1 MRRED
6 ASAALDPRQAEVAS
20 SGLKTMIPDALGR
33 PFLDHVISS
42 LADSGVTRVVLV
54 VAPDAEPIRGYYRT
68 NPTRRVQ
75 LNFAVQAEATG
86 TARALLAAESL
97 VTNES
102 FVVLNA
108 DNLYPVA
115 AIRALVTLGEPGL
128 IAFERDGLVQQ
139 GNFDQD
145 RVASFA
151 ILKVGQS
158 GMLEALIEKPDPAT
172 MQREDS
178 GLVSM
183 NLWRFDARIFD
194 CCRDVQISSRGEYEL
209 PQAVGLGVQRGI
221 GFRAVR
227 VHAGVL
233 DLSSRGDIA
242 QVAAR
247 LSAATPLP

>member
-6 ASAALDPRQAEVAS
+6 ASATLDPRQAEVAS
-20 SGLKTMIPDALGR
+20 AGLKAMIPDALGR

-42 LADSGVTRVVLV
+42 LADGGVTRVVLV
-54 VAPDAEPIRGYYRT
+54 VAPVAGQIRDHYRT

-75 LNFAVQAEATG
+75 LDFVVQAEAIG
-86 TARALLAAESL
+86 TANALLAAESL
-97 VTNES
+97 VANES
-102 FVVLNA
+102 FLVLNA

-128 IAFERDGLVQQ
+128 IAFERDGLVQL
-139 GNFDQD
+139 GNFDLD
-145 RVASFA
+145 RLASFA

-158 GMLEALIEKPDPAT
+158 GMLEELIEKPDPAT
-172 MQREDS
+172 MRRADS

-194 CCRDVQISSRGEYEL
+194 CCRDVPISSRGEYEL
-209 PQAVGLGVQRGI
+209 PQAVMLGVQRGI
-221 GFRAVR
+221 GFRTVR
-227 VHAGVL
+227 MHTGVL

-242 QVAAR
+242 KVTAR